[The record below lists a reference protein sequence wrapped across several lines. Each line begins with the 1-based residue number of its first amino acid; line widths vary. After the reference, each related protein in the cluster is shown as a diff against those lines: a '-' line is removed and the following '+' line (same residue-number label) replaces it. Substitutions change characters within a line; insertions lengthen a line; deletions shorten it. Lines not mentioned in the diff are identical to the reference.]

1 MRPEVLGVMAHVKG
15 DTWERTEEQSAV
27 LTDCAM
33 LCLFVCWRVLSD
45 AVYFSEGRF
54 TSGSLGMNGELISP
68 TETSQS
74 FHIYSPPLQ
83 WPLPSQVNNGT
94 QVNCR
99 WVRLK
104 ARPYIPGTSIL
115 LQRLSEIKGKHCTEA
130 RGVCLGGWVGGWGVL
145 MCIQFSLNCVPQSAA
160 WFQWILKLLKV
171 SFRCLMVLCFCRVLA
186 SPWGMHLLVH

>member
-1 MRPEVLGVMAHVKG
+1 MLGVMAHVKG
-15 DTWERTEEQSAV
+15 GTWERPVEQSAV
-27 LTDCAM
+27 LTDCAT
-33 LCLFVCWRVLSD
+33 LCLLVCRRALSD
-45 AVYFSEGRF
+45 SVYFSEGRF

-74 FHIYSPPLQ
+74 LHIYSPPLQ

-115 LQRLSEIKGKHCTEA
+115 LQRLSENQRKTLHWGSGC
-130 RGVCLGGWVGGWGVL
+130 VSGWVVVVVGGVL
-145 MCIQFSLNCVPQSAA
+145 LMWIQFS
-160 WFQWILKLLKV
+160 KV
-171 SFRCLMVLCFCRVLA
+171 
-186 SPWGMHLLVH
+186 